1 MMRRTIVAGTFMN
14 VVAAALLCAQAPTP
28 PAGGGGRGRQGG
40 AGAAGGGGGRGAGEG
55 TAAGWASPNPEA
67 AKWIAQAKQLAG
79 NDPDLMFDEGLFC
92 QAGRGASNEN
102 RASVGVP

>member
-28 PAGGGGRGRQGG
+28 PAGGGGGGRQGGGGGRGRQGG
-40 AGAAGGGGGRGAGEG
+40 AGAAGGGGGRGAGEA
-55 TAAGWASPNPEA
+55 TAAEWASPNPEA

-79 NDPDLMFDEGLFC
+79 NDPDLMFDEGIFC
-92 QAGRGASNEN
+92 Q
-102 RASVGVP
+102 